1 MDGPTS
7 PTEYF
12 LGDYRKVLTSWT
24 GIQKVHTE
32 DRRFKSQVRKSDAQ
46 IKSNRGDKSTDFLIY
61 FFFKKDIQSLLP
73 RI

>member
-12 LGDYRKVLTSWT
+12 LGDYTEVLTSWT
-24 GIQKVHTE
+24 GPGKVHTE
-32 DRRFKSQVRKSDAQ
+32 DRRFNSQVRKSDAQ
-46 IKSNRGDKSTDFLIY
+46 IKSNHRKKEY
-61 FFFKKDIQSLLP
+61 RFFKIIFFKDIQSLLP